1 MGTRDCMLGWH
12 ISVYR
17 QSDDGTSP
25 ASFESPEGERLAV
38 WQTGL
43 GGRDWLEELVNAGL
57 AIDLGGNG
65 YPCRYTATAQTLL
78 PRIADGPPG
87 ARAVWVSGVND
98 ILTEKWAGRTV
109 IDDAIVAAC
118 PQDEWLIVEAW
129 DES

>member
-1 MGTRDCMLGWH
+1 MLGWH
-12 ISVYR
+12 ISIYR
-17 QSDDGTSP
+17 QSDDETSP

-43 GGRDWLEELVNAGL
+43 GGLDWLKELVNAGL

-65 YPCRYTATAQTLL
+65 YPCRYTATARTLL
-78 PRIADGPPG
+78 ARIADGPPG
-87 ARAVWVSGVND
+87 ARAVWASGVND

-109 IDDAIVAAC
+109 IDDATVAAC
-118 PQDEWLIVEAW
+118 RQDEWLIVEAW

>member
-1 MGTRDCMLGWH
+1 MLGWH
-12 ISVYR
+12 ISIYR
-17 QSDDGTSP
+17 QSEDGTLP
-25 ASFESPEGERLAV
+25 ASLEAPEGERLAV

-43 GGRDWLEELVNAGL
+43 GGLGWLEELVKAGL

-78 PRIADGPPG
+78 PRIAGGPPG
-87 ARAVWVSGVND
+87 ARAACVSGVND

-109 IDDAIVAAC
+109 INDAMVAAC
-118 PQDEWLIVEAW
+118 GRDEWLIVEAW